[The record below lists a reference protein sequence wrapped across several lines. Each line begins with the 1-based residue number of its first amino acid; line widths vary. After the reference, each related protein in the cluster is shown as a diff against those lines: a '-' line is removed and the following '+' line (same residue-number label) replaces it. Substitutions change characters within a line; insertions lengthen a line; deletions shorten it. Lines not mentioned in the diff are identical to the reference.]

1 LLNLK
6 ITPESTYKLDIMQLN
21 LKQFEVFTDRI
32 DYFKFEV
39 IETNNR
45 HIELLGP
52 SYNVKTISEI
62 YEDPESFL
70 HILVRINNYI
80 FCVIQ
85 SITKVDTKYKVQ
97 CIRGGFPQELIFK
110 GNEYVLNWDDVTE

>member
-1 LLNLK
+1 
-6 ITPESTYKLDIMQLN
+6 MQLN